1 METVNAT
8 LIGTWRLVSFEETLP
23 DGRRVYPYGRDP
35 LGMLIYTDAGYMC
48 VQIMRRDRR
57 PLPNVVFAEMS
68 ADEVKQA
75 VGGFTGFCGTYSVD
89 SNNRVVVHQVEC
101 HVLPGSVGKDL
112 RRTYDLEGD
121 RLVLRPSPNRSVTWE
136 RVK

>member
-1 METVNAT
+1 MEKVNAT

-23 DGRRVYPYGRDP
+23 YGQRVYPYGRDP

-57 PLPNVVFAEMS
+57 PLPNVVFEEMS
-68 ADEVKQA
+68 PDEVKQA

-89 SNNRVVVHQVEC
+89 SSNMVVVHHVEC